1 MKKMSALE
9 AYPSDDL
16 MGEKEQYSYPEV
28 SNIVYASFIFA
39 QTKEDLV
46 KFNGR

>member
-28 SNIVYASFIFA
+28 SNIVLCMQVLFLHKPKKI
-39 QTKEDLV
+39 
-46 KFNGR
+46 